1 MRYLV
6 PVGRVLYSLIFL
18 MTILGH
24 FSAGYIGYATQQ
36 GVPAAGFLV
45 PLSGLIAI
53 AGGLSIALGYKAKV
67 GAWLIVIFLVPVSL
81 KMHNFWAVTDPMMRG
96 MQTAMFMKNVSMLGA
111 ALLIAYFGSGP
122 LSLDARRGWQPAGA
136 SATRA

>member
-6 PVGRVLYSLIFL
+6 PVGRVLYSAIFL

-24 FSAGYIGYATQQ
+24 FSAGYVGYAAQQ
-36 GVPAAGFLV
+36 GVPAAGLLV
-45 PLSGLIAI
+45 PLSGIIAI
-53 AGGLSIALGYKAKV
+53 AGGLSIALGFKARI

-81 KMHNFWAVTDPMMRG
+81 AMHNFWAVSDPMMRG
-96 MQTAMFMKNVSMLGA
+96 IQMAMFMKNVSMLGA

-122 LSLDARRGWQPAGA
+122 LSLDARPSGLPGQ
-136 SATRA
+136 

>member
-1 MRYLV
+1 VRYLV

-36 GVPAAGFLV
+36 GVPAAGLLV

-53 AGGLSIALGYKAKV
+53 AGGLSIALGYKAKI
-67 GAWLIVIFLVPVSL
+67 GAWLIVIFLVPVTFA
-81 KMHNFWAVTDPMMRG
+81 MHNFWAVSDPMMRG
-96 MQTAMFMKNVSMLGA
+96 IQTAMFMKNLSMLGA

-122 LSLDARRGWQPAGA
+122 LSLDARHA
-136 SATRA
+136 SAGSA